1 MRVSRLEVNLR
12 RSAAERPPTLDEAFG
27 AYLSAD
33 QKPTLILW
41 LKAALDAIHRRQAI
55 IRSAFDA
62 AVDTNLRR
70 LRGRV
75 RNSKGAID
83 TDMIQA
89 ALGRTSTHQRIWGI
103 SGQVPLGVGLRCP
116 PSQVAGMI
124 GNCVASSPPKPLRGS
139 REGTVKSTFG
149 LSLIHI

>member
-1 MRVSRLEVNLR
+1 MP
-12 RSAAERPPTLDEAFG
+12 A
-27 AYLSAD
+27 
-33 QKPTLILW
+33 LILW

-83 TDMIQA
+83 ADMMQA
-89 ALGRTSTHQRIWGI
+89 ALGRTSILQRIWGI
-103 SGQVPLGVGLRCP
+103 SGQVPLGVRVRCLP
-116 PSQVAGMI
+116 TQMSGMI
-124 GNCVASSPPKPLRGS
+124 
-139 REGTVKSTFG
+139 
-149 LSLIHI
+149 

>member
-1 MRVSRLEVNLR
+1 MRVLRLKENLR
-12 RSAAERPPTLDEAFG
+12 RSAVERPPALDEAFE

-33 QKPTLILW
+33 QKPTLLLW

-83 TDMIQA
+83 ADMIQA
-89 ALGRTSTHQRIWGI
+89 ALGRTSNRQRIWGI
-103 SGQVPLGVGLRCP
+103 SGQVPLGVGLRCL
-116 PSQVAGMI
+116 PSQMAGMMEHL
-124 GNCVASSPPKPLRGS
+124 C
-139 REGTVKSTFG
+139 G
-149 LSLIHI
+149 LVTTEAA